1 MDVRYAIIDKIST
14 IRVRCNKILPATYG
28 ESLSYMEAIAKLAYK
43 VNETIVAVNGLN
55 DNVDALNDAVIE
67 FGTRLSAVEGEIDGF
82 EQEVNNRFD
91 QLEVQINASVDA
103 KLAEVDTAIAGIDSK
118 LESVVEEQ
126 QRFENDVNSR
136 ITTLEHTLTNI
147 INDELAYLNEMYSR
161 LAGEL
166 RNYIEEKVDEAI
178 SDIPDLTNIYVI
190 DPTTGILSKV
200 NDAITNIFYFEL
212 VEALTIDE
220 YNRLQLTVNELN
232 DLMVD
237 SIPRGFTI
245 HEWLNRAKTW
255 LVKQLDIARVEFL
268 AYPHSAVW
276 DYLAGKKVWHDRN
289 VDINQMLVQISGG
302 YSCGELDDMSITF
315 GDIADADISCI
326 DYVMKANMILT

>member
-1 MDVRYAIIDKIST
+1 MSIRYAIIDKISA

-43 VNETIVAVNGLN
+43 VNETIEAVNGLN

-67 FGTRLSAVEGEIDGF
+67 FGDRLSAVEGEINGF
-82 EQEVNNRFD
+82 EQEVNNRFA
-91 QLEVQINASVDA
+91 QLEANINASVDA

-126 QRFENDVNSR
+126 QRFENDVNTR
-136 ITTLEHTLTNI
+136 ITNLEHTLTTI

-161 LAGEL
+161 LASEL
-166 RNYIEEKVDEAI
+166 RSYIEEKVEEAI
-178 SDIPDLTNIYVI
+178 SDIPDLTTIYVI

-200 NDAITNIFYFEL
+200 QDAITNMFYFEL

-220 YNRLQLTVNELN
+220 YNRLQLTVDELN

-237 SIPRGFTI
+237 SLPRGFTI

-268 AYPHSAVW
+268 AYPHSCVW
-276 DYLAGKKVWHDRN
+276 DYLKGKKVWHDRN
-289 VDINQMLVQISGG
+289 VDVNQMLIQISGG
-302 YSCGELDDMSITF
+302 FSCGELGTLGITF
-315 GDIADADISCI
+315 GTIENANISCI
-326 DYVMKANMILT
+326 NYVMKANMLLP